1 MVEYKLPI
9 NIFDLVVSI
18 ARVVDIMSP
27 AVGNHHM
34 QVAYLAYKIAEEMD
48 LPIEEKN
55 ELLIAGALH
64 DIGAFS
70 LKERIDLLEF
80 EETKP
85 GEHSMAGY
93 LLLKN
98 FKPFLPM
105 ADLIKFHH
113 THWEHGKGAT
123 KAGEPVPRGSHIIHL
138 ADRAVVQ
145 ISMGR
150 AVLGQVHGICDAIK
164 QNSGKMFE
172 PGHVEA
178 FLRLAK
184 QDYIWLELTS
194 EILETI
200 VKRNFLNRAQEL
212 FIKDLLDF
220 SKLICRLVDFK
231 SKFTATH
238 SKGVAA
244 TGVAIAKR
252 VGFSRH
258 ERTLMEIAAYF
269 HDLGKLAIPQEIL
282 EKKSK
287 LTNNEWHVMR
297 SHVYYTHQM
306 LEPFDTL
313 NTINSWGALHQER
326 LNGKGYPFGY
336 IGDELPLGAR
346 IMAVADVFTALTE
359 DRPNRK
365 GMGKNNTMNTLNL
378 MATDGELDKCL
389 VDTVLKNFDEMDD
402 LRKIAQKEAVR
413 EYHTFG
419 KSLKAL

>member
-1 MVEYKLPI
+1 MIKYKLPI

-18 ARVVDIMSP
+18 SRVVDIMSP
-27 AVGNHHM
+27 VVGNHHM

-48 LPIEEKN
+48 LPVEEKN

-70 LKERIDLLEF
+70 LKERMDLLEF

-98 FKPFLPM
+98 FKPFLPS
-105 ADLIKFHH
+105 ANLIKFHH
-113 THWEHGKGAT
+113 TRWEHGKGAA
-123 KAGEPVPRGSHIIHL
+123 KAGEPVPRSSHIIHL
-138 ADRAVVQ
+138 ADRVVVQ
-145 ISMGR
+145 ISKEVG
-150 AVLGQVHGICDAIK
+150 VLGQIHGICDAIK
-164 QNSGKMFE
+164 QASGEMFV
-172 PGHVEA
+172 PGHVDA
-178 FLRLAK
+178 FLSLAK

-194 EILETI
+194 ATLDNI
-200 VKRNFLNRAQEL
+200 VKRNFLNCAQAL
-212 FIKDLLDF
+212 FVHDLLDF

-238 SKGVAA
+238 SRGVAA
-244 TGVAIAKR
+244 TSVAIAKLS
-252 VGFSRH
+252 GFSRH

-282 EKKSK
+282 EKQSK
-287 LTNNEWHVMR
+287 LTDNEWHVMR
-297 SHVYYTHQM
+297 SHVYYTHQI
-306 LEPFDTL
+306 LEPFDAL
-313 NTINSWGALHQER
+313 STINSWGALHQER

-336 IGDELPLGAR
+336 MGDELPLGAR

-359 DRPNRK
+359 DRPYRK
-365 GMGKNNTMNTLNL
+365 GMGKKNSINALHL
-378 MATDGELDKCL
+378 MAKDGELDKCL
-389 VDTVLKNFDEMDD
+389 VDTVLSNFNEMDD
-402 LRKIAQKEAVR
+402 LRKMAQEEAVL

-419 KSLKAL
+419 RSLKIL